1 MAAKVSV
8 RVRMYRMH
16 ELGDCHLITFK
27 SGQKTS
33 QLLIDCGTFQN
44 SNASKARLTEVVSS
58 VKAELKGKP
67 LDVLVGTHQHNDHL
81 CGFVHNEADFRAM
94 KVNQVWLSWL
104 DNPRDALA
112 QTVGEKYHNLK
123 SKIAKAAMLMTAR
136 GVVGGPTGALAKTEE
151 LLGFFGAT
159 KDIGTP
165 AELPAR
171 ATEVLRGIGSNT
183 IAYLKPGTSL
193 DMPGMPAGAVRVH
206 VLGPPHDQ
214 PSLERDNPRQGESY
228 DTELTRA
235 LSFSARFLDA
245 LESHGGSASQ
255 NEREYPFSETNK
267 RAEKPSRAAIAA
279 GTDRVAPSANLMA
292 LIARYRAADAAWRLV
307 DDDWLD
313 QAAGSA
319 LWLDGYTNNS
329 SLVLAIEL
337 VASGKVLLFAADA
350 QTGNW
355 NSWKDVPWTDTSVT
369 TDDLLARTVLYKVG
383 HHGSHNSTLKPVFE
397 KMTHPHLSALIPV
410 DKTDSH
416 ITKTN
421 GWKMP
426 AKNLFQRIR
435 EKTANRV
442 LQMDGVNPPE
452 CDLATKAARDAWAA
466 TGMKPVEQPLFIEV
480 AVQ

>member
-8 RVRMYRMH
+8 KVRMYRLN

-27 SGQKTS
+27 SGTKTS
-33 QLLIDCGTFQN
+33 RLLIDCGTFQN
-44 SNASKARLTEVVSS
+44 GAASKARLAEVVASIRAE
-58 VKAELKGKP
+58 VKSRP

-81 CGFVHNEADFRAM
+81 SGFVHSEAEFRAM

-112 QTVGEKYHNLK
+112 KEVGDKYHNLK
-123 SKIAKAAMLMTAR
+123 ANIANAARLMRAR
-136 GVVGGPTGALAKTEE
+136 GGRVAASRALAETEE
-151 LLGFFGAT
+151 LLGFFGAL
-159 KDIGTP
+159 KDIGNP
-165 AELPAR
+165 PELPAR
-171 ATEVLRGIGSNT
+171 ATGVLRDIGEKPV
-183 IAYLKPGTSL
+183 AYLKPGASL

-214 PSLERDNPRQGESY
+214 PSLERADPRIGESY
-228 DTELTRA
+228 DTALTRT
-235 LSFSARFLDA
+235 LSYSVRFLDA
-245 LESHGGSASQ
+245 MDSHSGAASAR
-255 NEREYPFSETNK
+255 EREYPFSETNK
-267 RAEKPSRAAIAA
+267 RYETGRPASPGMAADWPPPSAKLQALIKRY
-279 GTDRVAPSANLMA
+279 RVAS
-292 LIARYRAADAAWRLV
+292 DAWRLV

-337 VASGKVLLFAADA
+337 VATGNVLLFAADA
-350 QTGNW
+350 QSGNW
-355 NSWKDVPWTDTSVT
+355 SSWPDVTWIDPTIT

-416 ITKTN
+416 ITKVN

-452 CDLATKAARDAWAA
+452 CDLTKPAAKAAWAA
-466 TGMKPVEQPLFIEV
+466 TGMKPVEKPLYVEV
-480 AVQ
+480 TVQ